1 MARIRTVKPEF
12 WQDEDLAA
20 LNPYTQ
26 LLAIG
31 LLNHADDHGY
41 FKAHKALVKAA
52 VFPFSESSLNI
63 HGMLTELSNIEYIE
77 LFQGTDG
84 KPYGF
89 VSGFSKHQ
97 KVNRPTPSKIGP
109 LRSFT
114 EDSLSIHG
122 GLTGGTGNR
131 EQGKEQGTGS
141 VREAELNSNSGDQDQ
156 NQNAHTT
163 QEEFSA
169 ENKIDQVPE
178 HHDHASGIIEGELV
192 DQQALAEPDI
202 FKRSVQ
208 SSAHTTGGQVVNFK
222 RAAAET
228 QMTTDWQ
235 PDEHIMVQ
243 LHQKAIPED
252 FIAEVRQN
260 FMNHHI
266 EKSGTSNTWS
276 SRFSTWVKKDW
287 AEKSHSWQQQRNNS
301 ENHASGSAARERL
314 TDTNW

>member
-52 VFPFSESSLNI
+52 VFPFSEASLNI
-63 HGMLTELSNIEYIE
+63 HGMLSELSNIEYIE

-89 VSGFSKHQ
+89 VNGFSKHQ

-114 EDSLSIHG
+114 EDSLSAHG

-141 VREAELNSNSGDQDQ
+141 VREAELNSNSDAQDQ
-156 NQNAHTT
+156 NKNAHTT
-163 QEEFSA
+163 QD
-169 ENKIDQVPE
+169 IP
-178 HHDHASGIIEGELV
+178 DHAFNHSHQNSEIAEAEFVEAEFVEAAPEELT
-192 DQQALAEPDI
+192 I
-202 FKRSVQ
+202 FERSVQ
-208 SSAHTTGGQVVNFK
+208 ETARTIGGQVVNFR
-222 RAAAET
+222 RAAEET

-235 PDEHIMVQ
+235 PDEHMMVQ
-243 LHQKAIPED
+243 LRQKAIPED
-252 FIAEVRQN
+252 FILEVRQN

-266 EKSGTSNTWS
+266 EKASSSNTWS